1 VSTNEDES
9 GAPDVTSWA
18 AGDYLTVDIDQIG
31 STVAGANLVVVVVY
45 S

>member
-9 GAPDVTSWA
+9 GAPDVTSLA
-18 AGDYLTVDIDQIG
+18 AGDYLTIDIDQIG
-31 STVAGANLVVVVVY
+31 STVAGSNLVVTVVL